1 MAMPTTRPRL
11 MITETDEVAA
21 ALDAAAQ
28 RWPDVASRRELLL
41 RLVDQGRRVIEQ
53 DDEAERRR
61 AAVRRFSGTLT
72 GVYEPGYLERLRDE
86 WPA

>member
-1 MAMPTTRPRL
+1 
-11 MITETDEVAA
+11 MITETDDVAA

-41 RLVDQGRRVIEQ
+41 RLVEQGRKVIEQ
-53 DDEAERRR
+53 EDDAQRRR
-61 AAVRRFSGTLT
+61 AAVRQFGGTLT
-72 GVYEPGYLERLRDE
+72 GAYEPGHLDRLRDD